1 MTVFGIGGCMA
12 LMLVGYGLRDSISDV
27 GHLQFRQLQLYD
39 AMVIMDADASEK
51 DKESLKESIDKKD
64 TVANATEALLQKET
78 VRRDKKSWNVYLMV
92 PKETERVSEFLVFRD
107 RQSGEKYTLTDK
119 GAIITEKIAGLCGVK
134 AGDTIVLE
142 DEKLGNIQVPIAAVT
157 ENYLSHYI
165 YMTPKLYE
173 ACTGKVPE
181 YNEIVF
187 KTEEGTDEEML
198 EHLGQSFLNEPATL
212 SISYTQSTMSQID
225 SMLSTLDAVIVVLIV
240 SAGLLAFVVLYNLSN
255 ININERKRELAT
267 LKVLGFYDVE
277 VDAYVYRENILI
289 TAIGILAG
297 IGLGKILHYFV
308 ITTVEVDATMFGRNI
323 NLPSYLTS
331 AAFTVVFSVFVNAVM
346 HQKLK
351 KINMVESLK
360 SIE

>member
-12 LMLVGYGLRDSISDV
+12 LMLVGYGLRDSISNI
-27 GHLQFRQLQLYD
+27 GHLQYQQLQLYD
-39 AMVIMDADASEK
+39 AMVILDTGAEEES
-51 DKESLKESIDKKD
+51 KEELLQTVGNNGK
-64 TVANATEALLQKET
+64 VANYTEALMQKET
-78 VRRDKKSWNVYLMV
+78 VRREKKSWNVYLMV
-92 PKETERVSEFLVFRD
+92 PEKLEEIDDFLVFRD
-107 RQSGEKYTLTDK
+107 RQTGENYQLNDG
-119 GAIITEKIAGLCGVK
+119 GAIITEKIASLMGIK

-142 DEKLGNIQVPIAAVT
+142 DEKLGEIEVPIAAVT

-165 YMTPKLYE
+165 YMTPDLYE
-173 ACTGKVPE
+173 KCTGKVPE
-181 YNEIVF
+181 YNEIMF
-187 KTEEGTDEEML
+187 RAEDGTDTTAL
-198 EHLGQSFLNEPATL
+198 EALGQGFLNEDAAL
-212 SISYTQSTMSQID
+212 SISYTTSTMTQID
-225 SMLSTLDAVIVVLIV
+225 NMLSTLDSVIIVLIV

-267 LKVLGFYDVE
+267 LKVLGFYDGE

-297 IGLGKILHYFV
+297 MGMGKVLHYFV

-323 NLPSYLTS
+323 NPPSFLIS
-331 AAFTVVFSVFVNAVM
+331 AAFTVVFSILVNAVM

-351 KINMVESLK
+351 KIDMVESLK